1 MAAKVAAVATGTAA
15 TMDAGTATAMIA
27 GTATA
32 IAMGM
37 VIMAMALAV
46 QMVA

>member
-1 MAAKVAAVATGTAA
+1 MAAKVAAVATGT
-15 TMDAGTATAMIA
+15 MEAGTTAMTA
-27 GTATA
+27 GM
-32 IAMGM
+32 AMGMGMVM

>member
-1 MAAKVAAVATGTAA
+1 MAAKVAAVAPGT
-15 TMDAGTATAMIA
+15 TAMTA

-32 IAMGM
+32 IAIGM
-37 VIMAMALAV
+37 VLMAMALAV

>member
-1 MAAKVAAVATGTAA
+1 MAAKVAAVATGTMEAG
-15 TMDAGTATAMIA
+15 TTVMTAGTAM
-27 GTATA
+27 G
-32 IAMGM
+32 MGM